1 MAGHDF
7 DVIVIG
13 GGGAGL
19 SAAVTASEAG
29 ARVLLVEAGPRCGG
43 ATATSGGALYAAGTK
58 IQRDAGI
65 DDTPDAMFTY
75 AMALSRYRIEPSVM
89 RRFCDAGSETIDWL
103 INCGV
108 QIGALS
114 QGDISD
120 TARSHWPV
128 GGGAR
133 VAEILEGRAQSAGVE
148 IATHTRVQKLVAED
162 DAVVGIDVD
171 GEVIRA
177 KAVIVASGGFGA
189 NEELLARHYPSSQVE
204 GRWYGGPNTAQG
216 DALTFG
222 PAVGADLY
230 GEDRGT
236 MMMTSG
242 LSREL
247 TLPPGWLIFVNR
259 LGRRFMDEGAAY
271 LIQKSILDAQPDQ
284 VAFAIFDQASF
295 ENSPLDFRYAAMIQA
310 GELANDWKRD
320 TLDAG
325 LRDGKLLRGENLPD
339 LAAKIGVPA
348 DALQVTV
355 TRFNADVAA
364 GNDTLFFKNPL
375 HLRPLGDGPY
385 YAAVLKMRSLGLTS
399 YGLRI
404 DCEGRVQDATG
415 RPIPGLY
422 AAGEASGGAM
432 GEVYLGSGNSVAN
445 AIVFGR
451 IAGRNASHFSR
462 SNAADLQASARL

>member
-1 MAGHDF
+1 MAGDDF

-19 SAAVTASEAG
+19 SAAVMAAETG
-29 ARVLLVEAGPRCGG
+29 ARVLLVEAGARCGG
-43 ATATSGGALYAAGTK
+43 ATATSGGAIYAAGTK
-58 IQRDAGI
+58 VQREAGI
-65 DDTPDAMFTY
+65 VDDTPDAMFTY

-89 RRFCDAGSETIDWL
+89 RRFCDAGSETLDWL
-103 INCGV
+103 IDCGV
-108 QIGALS
+108 SIGNLS
-114 QGDISD
+114 QSDVSD
-120 TARSHWPV
+120 TPRSHWPV

-133 VAEILEGRAQSAGVE
+133 ITEILEGRAQSAGVE
-148 IATHTRVQKLVAED
+148 IVTHTRVQKLVSENG
-162 DAVVGIDVD
+162 AVVGIEVE
-171 GEVIRA
+171 GEVIKA
-177 KAVIVASGGFGA
+177 KAIVVASGGFGA
-189 NEELLARHYPSSQVE
+189 NDELLARHYPSSQVE
-204 GRWYGGPNTAQG
+204 GRWYGGPATAQG

-271 LIQKSILDAQPDQ
+271 CIQKSIMDAQPDQ

-295 ENSPLDFRYAAMIQA
+295 EDSPLDFRYAPMIRA

-320 TLDAG
+320 TLDTG
-325 LRDGKLLRGENLPD
+325 LRDGRLLRGETLSD
-339 LAAKIGVPA
+339 LAAKAGIPA
-348 DALQVTV
+348 EALLVTV
-355 TRFNADVAA
+355 ATYNADVAV
-364 GNDTLFFKNPL
+364 GNDTLFFKNAL

-385 YAAVLKMRSLGLTS
+385 YAAILKMRSLGLTS
-399 YGLRI
+399 FGLRI
-404 DCEGRVQDATG
+404 DREARVQNASG
-415 RPIPGLY
+415 QPIPGLY

-432 GEVYLGSGNSVAN
+432 GEIYLGSGNSVAN

-451 IAGRNASHFSR
+451 IAGKNAGHFSQF
-462 SNAADLQASARL
+462 ST